1 MPYDEEAYQNN
12 HEQVKHKEKVFTLM
26 CKGKT
31 DFLYKGKCNPRT
43 KRAKWNLIKTFIKD
57 SAI

>member
-12 HEQVKHKEKVFTLM
+12 HEQVKHKEKVFTLI

-31 DFLYKGKCNPRT
+31 DFLYKGKCNPRP
-43 KRAKWNLIKTFIKD
+43 KELSEI
-57 SAI
+57 